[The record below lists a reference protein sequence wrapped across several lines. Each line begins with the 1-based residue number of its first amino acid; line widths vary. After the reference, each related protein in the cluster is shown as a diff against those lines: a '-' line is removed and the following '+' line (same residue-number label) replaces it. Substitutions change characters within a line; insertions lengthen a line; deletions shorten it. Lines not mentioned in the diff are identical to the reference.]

1 MDLYIFLYNN
11 KKNSEATARELCKIA
26 LHVNVIEALLRSA
39 ISISHLHKSS
49 SSSAAL
55 KPMEGSGLPHHLL
68 PLIPICCFLSPG
80 LDPDLSQ
87 IHLHIV

>member
-39 ISISHLHKSS
+39 INHLHKSS
-49 SSSAAL
+49 SSVAL
-55 KPMEGSGLPHHLL
+55 QPMEGSGLPHHLL
-68 PLIPICCFLSPG
+68 PLRPICCFLSPG
-80 LDPDLSQ
+80 LDPDLS
-87 IHLHIV
+87 